1 VNILKYLIQKGE
13 MYMSGIYHVNGDK
26 KGFVMLYGLSTCV
39 WCKKTKSLL
48 QQMNVDYYF
57 VDVDLLDDQEKTET
71 KDELSRWNPD
81 CTFPSLV
88 INKER
93 CIVGFDEEKI
103 KDTFK

>member
-1 VNILKYLIQKGE
+1 
-13 MYMSGIYHVNGDK
+13 MSGIYHVNGDK
-26 KGFVMLYGLSTCV
+26 KGSVMLYGLSTCV

-57 VDVDLLDDQEKTET
+57 VDVDLLNDPERTET
-71 KDELSRWNPD
+71 KDELKRWNPD

-93 CIVGFDEEKI
+93 CIVGFDEQKI
-103 KDTFK
+103 RDTFK